1 MKQEVVLDGGLRVV
15 IEPLPHTHSVSICA
29 IVAVGSGHE
38 TAPQS
43 GMAHFIEH
51 MMFKGTSRRPSSKLL
66 VDTIEGVGG
75 MLDAYT
81 TIESTVYSVKV
92 ADIHQARAIDVL
104 ADMIVNPL
112 FRDADVEKERR
123 VIIEEISQTL
133 DTPTEHVHLLFDQQL
148 WGEQPLGRDIAG
160 SETTV
165 GQFSR
170 DALHTF
176 WRTTYVRRNLIIS
189 VAGNVDVTT
198 TIAMI
203 EHAFAPMPHGEAHQ
217 AVAMMPCCPG
227 PLVRV
232 HHADSE
238 QVHFCLGMP
247 GLAINDPDRR
257 AMLVFDA
264 IVGGNSTS
272 RLFQEIRE
280 ERALAYMIGSYS
292 REYAQVGKWVVTAS
306 IDPQSTDEAIAAVM
320 QVLRAVRN
328 EGITP
333 AELAQI
339 KEQVK
344 GGILL
349 SLEDSMSVAARNGS
363 HLLRYGR
370 IVPVDDVVREV
381 ELLTLDDV
389 MRVATRVLSTPGLH
403 LTMIGPVVNPEV
415 VRNELWFQ
423 R

>member
-1 MKQEVVLDGGLRVV
+1 MKQEYTLDGGLRVV
-15 IEPLPHTHSVSICA
+15 IEPLPHTHSVSICCV
-29 IVAVGSGHE
+29 VAVGSGNE
-38 TAPQS
+38 TSSQS

-51 MMFKGTSRRPSSKLL
+51 MLFKGTTRRPNSKVL

-81 TIESTVYSVKV
+81 NIESTVYSVKV
-92 ADIHQARAIDVL
+92 ADIHHARAIDVL
-104 ADMIVNPL
+104 SDMLIHPL
-112 FRDADVEKERR
+112 LRDSDVEKERR

-133 DTPTEHVHLLFDQQL
+133 DTPPEHIHLLFDTQL
-148 WGEQPLGRDIAG
+148 WGDQPLGRDIAG
-160 SETTV
+160 SETSV
-165 GQFSR
+165 SQFTH
-170 DALHTF
+170 DALVAF
-176 WRTTYVRRNLIIS
+176 WRQTYVKRNLIIS
-189 VAGNVDVTT
+189 VAGNVDPAT

-203 EHAFAPMPHGEAHQ
+203 DQAFAAMPHGDA
-217 AVAMMPCCPG
+217 ASPVATLPYTPG

-232 HHADSE
+232 HHDESE

-247 GLAINDPDRR
+247 GLSVNDPDRR

-264 IVGGNSTS
+264 IVGGNTTS

-292 REYAQVGKWVVTAS
+292 REYAQIGKWVVTAS
-306 IDPQSTDEAIAAVM
+306 IDPQTTDETITAVM
-320 QVLRAVRN
+320 QVLRTVRN

-349 SLEDSMSVAARNGS
+349 SLEDSMAVASRNGS

-370 IVPVDDVVREV
+370 IVPVEDVVREV
-381 ELLTLDDV
+381 EALHLDDV
-389 MRVATRVLSTPGLH
+389 MRVATRVLTPAGLH
-403 LTMIGPVVNPEV
+403 LTLIGPITDHTAL
-415 VRNELWFQ
+415 RNELWF
-423 R
+423 

>member
-1 MKQEVVLDGGLRVV
+1 MKHECVLDGGLRVV
-15 IEPLPHTHSVSICA
+15 IEALPHTHSVSICA
-29 IVAVGSGHE
+29 FLTVGSGHE
-38 TAPQS
+38 TASQS

-51 MMFKGTSRRPSSKLL
+51 MMFKGTSRRPTSKLL

-81 TIESTVYSVKV
+81 NVESTVYSVKV

-104 ADMIVNPL
+104 ADMLLNPL
-112 FRDADVEKERR
+112 MRATDVEKERR
-123 VIIEEISQTL
+123 VITEEISQTL
-133 DTPTEHVHLLFDQQL
+133 DTPAEHVHLLFDEQL
-148 WGEQPLGRDIAG
+148 WGDQPLGRDIAG
-160 SETTV
+160 STTTV
-165 GQFSR
+165 ASFTHA
-170 DALHTF
+170 DLCDF
-176 WRTTYVRRNLIIS
+176 WRAAYVRSNLIIS
-189 VAGNVDVTT
+189 VAGNVDVDATR
-198 TIAMI
+198 AMI
-203 EHAFAPMPHGEAHQ
+203 EQAFAAMPSRDAYPP
-217 AVAMMPCCPG
+217 VATLPPHAGPC
-227 PLVRV
+227 VRI

-238 QVHFCLGMP
+238 QVHLCLGMP

-292 REYAQVGKWVVTAS
+292 REYADVGKWVVTAS
-306 IDPQSTDEAIAAVM
+306 VDPEATDETIAAVM
-320 QVLRAVRN
+320 KVLRTVRN
-328 EGITP
+328 EGITA

-370 IVPVDDVVREV
+370 IIPIDDVVREV
-381 ELLTLDDV
+381 EILTVADV
-389 MRVATRVLSTPGLH
+389 MRVAQRVLTPTGLH
-403 LTMIGPVVNPEV
+403 LTCIGPVDNHEALL
-415 VRNELWFQ
+415 RELQFA
-423 R
+423 